1 MESTKRNTISTDQY
15 SINAIIFYI
24 VINSRI
30 ASAAMSILYWLILS
44 LYIHQILSI
53 IVLIFKASL
62 EQEEQKSK
70 EDQRALKRPKPT
82 TRQREEL
89 RKNGILRKKKGR
101 IRRENWGLT
110 KTILKTITITTIAF
124 RVMESYREEPTMTKG
139 TGDTWGNKLFQTKTQ
154 KLHNLSHDHEHL
166 DPYPIRDANTTNK
179 KKRIRE
185 RERKERLFVL

>member
-1 MESTKRNTISTDQY
+1 MESTQRNTISTNQY

-110 KTILKTITITTIAF
+110 KTILKTITIITVAF
-124 RVMESYREEPTMTKG
+124 RVMESYREEPTMTEG
-139 TGDTWGNKLFQTKTQ
+139 TGEIGRA
-154 KLHNLSHDHEHL
+154 H
-166 DPYPIRDANTTNK
+166 
-179 KKRIRE
+179 
-185 RERKERLFVL
+185 V